1 MKYIVSTGALLKVKT
16 DWLVVAVSSGKT
28 LNGLDG
34 LEASSQ
40 KMIEEV
46 LATGDLKEKA
56 GSTLVL
62 RLVPGLQAK
71 RLMLVSTGKKDQL
84 SEKEFRSFHTAV
96 LAGLRGSAAKS
107 ATISLA
113 GVAVDGRSTDWLC
126 KQMVLNSEY
135 VDYQYDTTK
144 QQPAGPALRQ
154 ITFVAEARKQLN
166 AATAAVA
173 QAQAIG
179 KGVAFA
185 RELGN
190 LPGNICTPNFLAK
203 SARELARKSPKLTV
217 KIVDEK
223 EMRLLKMGSFLSV
236 SAGSAEPA
244 KMIIF
249 EYKGAPKAQKP
260 HALVGKGVTFDSGG
274 ISIKAGGGMDE
285 MKFDMCGAASV
296 FGAMASLV
304 ELAPKMNVV
313 GIVGAVENM
322 PSSTATKP
330 GDVVT
335 SMSGKTI
342 EVLNTDAEG
351 RLVLCDLLTYVERFK
366 PQSVIDIATLTGAC
380 VVALGGPATGMF
392 ANDDDLAEQLTAS
405 GEASGDRVWRM
416 PLWDDYQDSLDTPFA
431 DIANVGGR
439 AAGSITAACFLSRF
453 AKEYRWAHLDIAGSA
468 WISGGVKKGST
479 GRPVGLLVDY
489 LLQQAD

>member
-1 MKYIVSTGALLKVKT
+1 MKYNVTTGSSLKVKT
-16 DWLVVAVSSGKT
+16 DWLVVAVSSDHT
-28 LNGLDG
+28 FDGLDG
-34 LEASSQ
+34 LEASGV
-40 KMIEEV
+40 KLIKDV
-46 LATGDLKEKA
+46 LATGDLKPKA

-62 RLVPGLQAK
+62 RQVPGLQTK
-71 RLMLVSTGKKDQL
+71 RLMLVSTGKEETL
-84 SEKEFRSFHTAV
+84 SEKDFRGLYAAI
-96 LAGLRGSAAKS
+96 LAGLRASSAKT
-107 ATISLA
+107 ATLSLA
-113 GVAVDGRSTDWLC
+113 GIEVQGQSQDWAC
-126 KQMVLNSEY
+126 KRMAIEGEY
-135 VDYQYDTTK
+135 SAYQYDTTK
-144 QQPAGPALRQ
+144 TMPAGSALRQ
-154 ITFVAEARKQLN
+154 ITFLVDSRKQLN
-166 AATAAVA
+166 AA
-173 QAQAIG
+173 QPAISAG
-179 KGVAFA
+179 IAIASGVACA

-190 LPGNICTPNFLAK
+190 LPGNICTPSFLAK
-203 SARELARKSPKLTV
+203 TARALAKKSPKLTV
-217 KIVDEK
+217 KIIDEK
-223 EMRLLKMGSFLSV
+223 EMGLLKMGSFLSV

-244 KMIIF
+244 KLIVF
-249 EYKGAPKAQKP
+249 EYKGAAKSQKP

-274 ISIKAGGGMDE
+274 ISLKGGAGMDE

-296 FGAMASLV
+296 FGAMTSLV

-342 EVLNTDAEG
+342 EILNTDAEG

-366 PQSVIDIATLTGAC
+366 PQSVVDIATLTGAC

-392 ANDDDLAEQLTAS
+392 ANDDALAEQLTAS
-405 GEASGDRVWRM
+405 GQSSGDRVWRL

-439 AAGSITAACFLSRF
+439 AGGSITAACFLSRF

-468 WISGGVKKGST
+468 WISGGMKKGST

>member
-16 DWLVVAVSSGKT
+16 DWLVIAVPSTQKISG
-28 LNGLDG
+28 LVG
-34 LEASSQ
+34 LEENGQ
-40 KMIEEV
+40 QMIKGA
-46 LATGDLKEKA
+46 LATGDLKEEV

-62 RLVPGLQAK
+62 RMVPGLQAK
-71 RLMLVSTGKKDQL
+71 RLMLVSSGEKDQL
-84 SEKEFRSFHTAV
+84 SEKNFRTLYSAILT
-96 LAGLRGSAAKS
+96 GLRASTAKS
-107 ATISLA
+107 ATISLEEI
-113 GVAVDGRSTDWLC
+113 AVEGKSLDWLC
-126 KQMVLNSEY
+126 KQMVVNGEY
-135 VDYQYDTTK
+135 SAYQYDTTK
-144 QQPAGPALRQ
+144 KQPAGPVLRQ
-154 ITFVAEARKQLN
+154 ITFLAGNRKQIS
-166 AATAAVA
+166 TAQRAVDEGL
-173 QAQAIG
+173 AIAN
-179 KGVAFA
+179 GVTCA
-185 RELGN
+185 RQLGN
-190 LPGNICTPNFLAK
+190 LPGNICTPGFLAK
-203 SARELARKSPKLTV
+203 NARALARKSPKLTV
-217 KIVDEK
+217 KIIDEK
-223 EMRLLKMGSFLSV
+223 EMKLLKMGSFLSV

-244 KMIIF
+244 KLIIF
-249 EYKGAPKAQKP
+249 EYKGAAKTEKP

-274 ISIKAGGGMDE
+274 ISLKPGAGMDE

-296 FGAMASLV
+296 FGAMTSLI

-392 ANDDDLAEQLTAS
+392 ANDEALAEQLNVS
-405 GEASGDRVWRM
+405 GEASGDRVWRL
-416 PLWDDYQDSLDTPFA
+416 PLWDDYQESLNSPFA

-453 AKEYRWAHLDIAGSA
+453 TEDYRWAHLDIAGSA
-468 WISGGVKKGST
+468 WISGGMKKGST

-489 LLQQAD
+489 LLAQAG

>member
-16 DWLVVAVSSGKT
+16 DWLVIAVPSTQKISS
-28 LNGLDG
+28 LAG
-34 LEASSQ
+34 LEESGLEMV
-40 KMIEEV
+40 KDV

-62 RLVPGLQAK
+62 RMVPGLQAK
-71 RLMLVSTGKKDQL
+71 RLMLVSSGEKDQL
-84 SEKEFRSFHTAV
+84 SEKEFRTLHSAILT
-96 LAGLRGSAAKS
+96 GLRASAAKS

-113 GVAVDGRSTDWLC
+113 GIAVEGKSLDWLC
-126 KQMVLNSEY
+126 KQMVVNGEY
-135 VDYQYDTTK
+135 SGYQYDTTK
-144 QQPAGPALRQ
+144 KQPAGSALRQ
-154 ITFVAEARKQLN
+154 ITFLVDSRKQLS
-166 AATAAVA
+166 TAQRAVDEGLAVA
-173 QAQAIG
+173 N
-179 KGVAFA
+179 GVACA
-185 RELGN
+185 RQLGN
-190 LPGNICTPNFLAK
+190 LPANICTPDYLAK
-203 SARELARKSPKLTV
+203 NARALARKNPKLTV
-217 KIVDEK
+217 KIIDEK
-223 EMRLLKMGSFLSV
+223 EMKLLKMGSFLSV

-244 KMIIF
+244 KLIIF
-249 EYKGAPKAQKP
+249 EYKGAAKTEKP

-274 ISIKAGGGMDE
+274 ISLKPGAGMDE

-296 FGAMASLV
+296 FGAMTSLV

-392 ANDDDLAEQLTAS
+392 ANDDELSEQLTAS
-405 GEASGDRVWRM
+405 GEASGDRVWRL
-416 PLWDDYQDSLDTPFA
+416 PLWDDYQESLNSPFA

-453 AKEYRWAHLDIAGSA
+453 TEEYRWAHLDIAGSA
-468 WISGGVKKGST
+468 WISGGMKKGST

-489 LLQQAD
+489 LLAQAG